1 MADIATLGNAPD
13 AARPRAADR
22 HQRRARLWRTVAWVV
37 IGGPILVFAIWAL
50 ADNARLFLVTVV
62 NGLTLG
68 SLYFIVAS
76 GFTLVFGL
84 MRNVNLAH
92 GSLYLLGGYVG
103 FFVAERTGFWVLAV
117 AAGFAAAA
125 IAGLVMQI
133 LIFRRMPGEDLRQT
147 MVTIGLSIVIA
158 DLLLWGFGAQVHQM
172 DPPVLLS
179 EPLRD
184 LPLVR
189 AYSSYRLALL
199 PIGIVIGVALW
210 LFLNRTRIGMMIRA
224 GVDDRGM
231 LSASGVNV
239 NLVFAITFAI
249 GAGLAGFGGVIGA
262 VELSMVPGEDTRLLL
277 ASLVVVIVG
286 GMGSVVGAAIGAAI
300 LGVAE
305 TFGLAYAPTYSV
317 VFTFV
322 ILVLVLAFRP
332 RGILGRPA

>member
-1 MADIATLGNAPD
+1 MAEIAASVPAPVG
-13 AARPRAADR
+13 ATAGR
-22 HQRRARLWRTVAWVV
+22 HARRARIARALLWLLV
-37 IGGPILVFAIWAL
+37 GGPILVFSIWAL
-50 ADNARLFLVTVV
+50 ADNARLYIITLF

-103 FFVAERTGFWVLAV
+103 FFVAERTGYWVLAA

-125 IAGLVMQI
+125 LVGLLMQI
-133 LIFRRMPGEDLRQT
+133 FIFRRMPGQDLRQT

-158 DLLLWGFGAQVHQM
+158 DLLMWFYGAQVHQM
-172 DPPVLLS
+172 DPPAWLD
-179 EPLRD
+179 EPLRN

-189 AYSSYRLALL
+189 AYSSYRLSLL
-199 PIGIVIGVALW
+199 PIGIAIGVALW

-224 GVDDRGM
+224 GVDDQGM

-239 NLVFAITFAI
+239 NLVFAVTFAI

-277 ASLVVVIVG
+277 ASLIVVIVG
-286 GMGSVVGAAIGAAI
+286 GMGSVVGAAVGAAI
-300 LGVAE
+300 LGLAE

-332 RGILGRPA
+332 RGILGKPG

>member
-1 MADIATLGNAPD
+1 MSRRWRWIAWLVLGA
-13 AARPRAADR
+13 
-22 HQRRARLWRTVAWVV
+22 
-37 IGGPILVFAIWAL
+37 PILAL
-50 ADNARLFLVTVV
+50 AALGIWDNARLFFITLL
-62 NGLTLG
+62 NGLTLA

-92 GSLYLLGGYVG
+92 GSLYLLGGYIG
-103 FFVAERTGFWVLAV
+103 FFVAEKTGFFVLAL
-117 AAGFAAAA
+117 AAGFAVAALV
-125 IAGLVMQI
+125 GLLMQVA
-133 LIFRRMPGEDLRQT
+133 IFRFMQGQDLRQT

-158 DLLLWGFGAQVHQM
+158 DLLLWSIGAQVHQM
-172 DPPVLLS
+172 SAPDWLS
-179 EPLRD
+179 GPLRG
-184 LPLVR
+184 LPVIG
-189 AYSSYRLALL
+189 AYSKYRMALL
-199 PIGIVIGVALW
+199 PVGIAIGVLLW
-210 LFLNRTRIGMMIRA
+210 LFLNRTRVGMMIRA

-231 LSASGVNV
+231 LAATGVNV
-239 NLVFAITFAI
+239 NLVFAVTFAI

-262 VELSMVPGEDTRLLL
+262 VELSMVPGEDVRLLL
-277 ASLVVVIVG
+277 ASLIVVIVG
-286 GMGSVVGAAIGAAI
+286 GMGSVVGAAVGATI

>member
-1 MADIATLGNAPD
+1 VSKFWKWFWSIVIAAPI
-13 AARPRAADR
+13 AAF
-22 HQRRARLWRTVAWVV
+22 VV
-37 IGGPILVFAIWAL
+37 WAL
-50 ADNARLFLVTVV
+50 ADNTRLFCVTLL
-62 NGLTLG
+62 NGLTLA
-68 SLYFIVAS
+68 SLYFIVAA

-92 GSLYLLGGYVG
+92 GSLYLLGGYLGYVVAEHTGWWLLALAVG
-103 FFVAERTGFWVLAV
+103 FV
-117 AAGFAAAA
+117 AAGVV
-125 IAGLVMQI
+125 GLAMQI
-133 LIFRRMPGEDLRQT
+133 SIFRFMQGEDLRQT
-147 MVTIGLSIVIA
+147 LVTIGLSIVIA
-158 DLLLWGFGAQVHQM
+158 DLLLWTFGGQVHQLS
-172 DPPVLLS
+172 PPDWLDG
-179 EPLRD
+179 PLRG
-184 LPLVR
+184 LPVIN
-189 AYSSYRLALL
+189 AYSKYRLALL
-199 PIGIVIGVALW
+199 PLGIAIGVLLW
-210 LFLNRTRIGMMIRA
+210 LFLNRTRVGMLIRA

-249 GAGLAGFGGVIGA
+249 GAGLAGLGGVVGA
-262 VELSMVPGEDTRLLL
+262 VELSMVPGEDVRLLL

>member
-1 MADIATLGNAPD
+1 M
-13 AARPRAADR
+13 
-22 HQRRARLWRTVAWVV
+22 RRGWKIFWTVV
-37 IGGPILVFAIWAL
+37 IGLPLLAFAFWGL
-50 ADNARLFLVTVV
+50 WDNQRLFLITLL

-68 SLYFIVAS
+68 SLYFIVAA

-92 GSLYLLGGYVG
+92 GSLYLVGGYLGFYAAQWTGSWLLACAVG
-103 FFVAERTGFWVLAV
+103 FAV
-117 AAGFAAAA
+117 TAL
-125 IAGLVMQI
+125 AGLLMQVS
-133 LIFRRMPGEDLRQT
+133 IFRFMQGQDLRQT

-158 DLLLWGFGAQVHQM
+158 DVLMWVLGAQVHQLE
-172 DPPVLLS
+172 PPPLLNG
-179 EPLRD
+179 PMRGI
-184 LPLVR
+184 PIIN

-199 PIGIVIGVALW
+199 PIGAAIGIALW
-210 LFLNRTRIGMMIRA
+210 FFLNRTRVGMMIRA
-224 GVDDRGM
+224 GVDDRAM

-239 NLVFAITFAI
+239 NLVFATTFAI
-249 GAGLAGFGGVIGA
+249 GAGLAGLGGVIGV
-262 VELSMVPGEDTRLLL
+262 VELSMAPGEDTRLLL

-286 GMGSVVGAAIGAAI
+286 GMGSVVGAALGAMI

-305 TFGLAYAPTYSV
+305 TYGLAYAPTYSV